1 MPTRLLGLLPKLLAL
16 ITVLLIAGQLGE
28 NSWTTALV
36 LGVIAG
42 NLVELD
48 NDLRGQLRDYV
59 LLLLLFACFSALV
72 QLSLD
77 NYTHFA
83 LLFSSLTFVLI
94 YLGTLGARYKTLGFI
109 GLVIG
114 IYTAL
119 SYQPGI
125 SPWQN
130 PLLLLLGALIQG
142 AYALALE
149 WLLPY
154 RPVREAIAN
163 GYLAL
168 ADYLDAKARFFDPDE
183 LDLIAQHRQRL
194 LDCNDAVIQK
204 FNRCREALFFRSA
217 NSRYGR
223 YLHQYFTAQNI
234 HERISSSH
242 FNHTVFVYQLRHSD
256 LVFRLQR
263 LLQQQA
269 AACRAVAAGVPL
281 SQRLEKSL
289 TGINEALARLPGENR
304 LQLELLRRLVANL
317 TAVNEQLR
325 SLDRHDGPRDARI
338 HYQQTPLRQLLP
350 LLWQQFDLSNPAL
363 RHALR
368 LTLLMVV
375 SFTLIACL
383 QLDLGYW
390 ILLTVL
396 FVCQPNYASTRS
408 RVNQRIIGTL
418 AGVLAALAIPLF
430 FPSDSA
436 KMAFVLLTTMLFFY
450 FRQQRY
456 GYSTFFITLQALS
469 GFSLQGLNLYEAIPM
484 RLLDTVI
491 GAGLAWLALRY
502 CWADWHYLRPDLVI
516 GQVRASLAAYL
527 AAVLQRES
535 PDDLAYRV
543 ARREAHERLAQL
555 SATVQEL
562 RSHGS
567 DSTAL
572 QAVQEESWRQLS
584 HISALASHWD
594 GSGALMAQLAT
605 PTTANDAPAPEGSA
619 SVPASAG
626 AESPAPATTGGS
638 ASLAK
643 APPGPESSQ
652 GDASAAAPTPDGS
665 ASVPSGSTAPAKAA
679 APTTPPLGEAVL
691 AALAS
696 GTAPPELLAAL
707 AARPESFLS
716 TQLQQIL
723 REE

>member
-154 RPVREAIAN
+154 RPVREAIA
-163 GYLAL
+163 
-168 ADYLDAKARFFDPDE
+168 
-183 LDLIAQHRQRL
+183 QHRQRL

-269 AACRAVAAGVPL
+269 AACRAVAAGAPL

-605 PTTANDAPAPEGSA
+605 PATEDNAPGGSASAPAATPEGSA
-619 SVPASAG
+619 SVP
-626 AESPAPATTGGS
+626 
-638 ASLAK
+638 
-643 APPGPESSQ
+643 ESSH
-652 GDASAAAPTPDGS
+652 GDASAAVPTPGGS
-665 ASVPSGSTAPAKAA
+665 ASVPSGGTTPAA
-679 APTTPPLGEAVL
+679 AAGPTTPPLGEAVL